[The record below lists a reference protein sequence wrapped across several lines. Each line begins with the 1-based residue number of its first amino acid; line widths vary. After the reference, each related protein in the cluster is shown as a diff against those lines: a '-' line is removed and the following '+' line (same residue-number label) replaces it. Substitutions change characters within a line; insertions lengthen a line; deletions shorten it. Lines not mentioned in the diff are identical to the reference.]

1 LMMMMMM
8 IVKKVYKRKKIAL
21 TIYSKI
27 MSLIKGTIQY
37 RHNYGT
43 EL

>member
-8 IVKKVYKRKKIAL
+8 IVKKVYKRKIAL